1 MIETAPLSKEDL
13 HILRHSLGL
22 DDTGRGKQYRNSY
35 VLGPECPDFA
45 KLKDLESRGL
55 MTDHGPRKI
64 FGGMHG
70 FTVTPEGRAIAA
82 TPDPL
87 TRKERGRR
95 VYRYWL
101 SISDCFPDS
110 NFTDFLTK
118 PEFSDSRQRAR
129 QS

>member
-1 MIETAPLSKEDL
+1 MTETSHLSKEEL

-55 MTDHGPRKI
+55 MSDLGPRSI

-70 FTVTPEGRAIAA
+70 FTVTPAGRAIAA

-87 TRKERGRR
+87 PHKERGRR

-110 NFTDFLTK
+110 TFKDFLTR
-118 PEFSDSRQRAR
+118 PEFVGSRQRAR